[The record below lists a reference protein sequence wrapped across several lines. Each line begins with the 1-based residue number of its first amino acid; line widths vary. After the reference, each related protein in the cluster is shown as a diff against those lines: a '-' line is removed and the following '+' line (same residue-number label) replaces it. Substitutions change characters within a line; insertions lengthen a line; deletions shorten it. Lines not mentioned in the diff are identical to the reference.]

1 MGAALNATLGW
12 RAIFWFLAAC
22 SGSCLIA
29 IALSLPETSRLIVG
43 DGSLAAYGIHRVP
56 LSLMRADEDGSV
68 AEERSRNQFSFK
80 AAILQYLSTLRQ
92 KDKLLV
98 LCCQAILYMTYTCL
112 LASLSTIFIDIYHF
126 DELQAGLIYLPFGL
140 GCTCMAY
147 LAGKR
152 LTDVS
157 DTAEEHIRKDA
168 RPRLQGD
175 RSEKWVFGG

>member
-1 MGAALNATLGW
+1 
-12 RAIFWFLAAC
+12 
-22 SGSCLIA
+22 
-29 IALSLPETSRLIVG
+29 
-43 DGSLAAYGIHRVP
+43 
-56 LSLMRADEDGSV
+56 MRANEVESV
-68 AEERSRNQFSFK
+68 AEERSRNQLSFK
-80 AAILQYLSTLRQ
+80 AAVLQYLNTLRQ

-98 LCCQAILYMTYTCL
+98 LSCQAILYMTYTCL

-152 LTDVS
+152 LADVS
-157 DTAEEHIRKDA
+157 DTAEEYIRKDP

-175 RSEKWVFGG
+175 RSEKWVSGR

>member
-1 MGAALNATLGW
+1 
-12 RAIFWFLAAC
+12 
-22 SGSCLIA
+22 
-29 IALSLPETSRLIVG
+29 
-43 DGSLAAYGIHRVP
+43 
-56 LSLMRADEDGSV
+56 MRADEGDSV
-68 AEERSRNQFSFK
+68 AEERSRNHLSFK

-92 KDKLLV
+92 NDKLLV
-98 LCCQAILYMTYTCL
+98 LSCQAILYMTYTCL

-157 DTAEEHIRKDA
+157 DTAEEYSRKDT
-168 RPRLQGD
+168 
-175 RSEKWVFGG
+175 